1 MLRVFPG
8 KRCVKLRYP
17 APGGYVSASTALL
30 SCSKVTIDEGESV
43 TAVDSMGLPM
53 GTVAATLAIASGWGA
68 EIEDIRVTAA
78 PCSLSSYLTSR
89 R

>member
-30 SCSKVTIDEGESV
+30 SCSKVTIDEG
-43 TAVDSMGLPM
+43 DSPLE
-53 GTVAATLAIASGWGA
+53 V
-68 EIEDIRVTAA
+68 R
-78 PCSLSSYLTSR
+78 SR
-89 R
+89 RYCRKTTTLQGSDTKPITL